1 MNDAALLQLLRLA
14 SPALPVGAYA
24 YSQGLEYAVAVRW
37 VHDEASARSWI
48 TGLLEQ
54 ALGRLDVP
62 VLARFYRAWRAHDAQ
77 AVDDWNRYLHA
88 SRESAEL
95 QAQDQQLGAALA
107 RLLAG
112 LDMPEA
118 QTWVADAH
126 ATFAALYALAA
137 ARWHIPLRAAAA
149 GYLWSWSEN
158 QVMAAIRLVPLGQTA
173 GQRLLS
179 AIVERIPGVLER
191 GLALPDEEIGFLAPG
206 LAIAGALHETQ
217 YSRLFRS

>member
-37 VHDEASARSWI
+37 VHDEASARAWI
-48 TGLLEQ
+48 LGLLEH

-62 VLARFYRAWRAHDAQ
+62 VLSRLYGAWEENDAQ
-77 AVDDWNRYLHA
+77 AVDDWNRLLYA

-95 QAQDQQLGAALA
+95 QAQDRQLGAALA

-118 QTWVADAH
+118 RTWVTDGH
-126 ATFAALYALAA
+126 ATFATLYALAA
-137 ARWHIPLRAAAA
+137 VRWCIPLREAAG

-158 QVMAAIRLVPLGQTA
+158 QVMAAIKLVPLGQTA

-179 AIVERIPGVLER
+179 AVVERIPGVLER
-191 GLALPDEEIGFLAPG
+191 GLTLPDAEIGFLAPA
-206 LAIAGALHETQ
+206 LAIASALHEAQ